1 MIKNGILFLIAGLIF
16 ASCIHIV
23 EDNTTIVKGY
33 IREIRSGKPIEGAGA
48 YLSFKPFLK
57 PEETIADL
65 ENISDSNGYYEIK
78 FEADRGNGY
87 KLAIGKLGYYCNQCN
102 EPVKSGEENTLNVYL
117 VPTAEFTLNL
127 INEPPSTQT
136 DSIYFCIDGE
146 YVHSIDKECYYCIG
160 PCNENIFN
168 DHTFQSN
175 AIIVLTWWVT
185 ENSITTPYSHYVEL
199 VGQDTVEY
207 TIRY

>member
-1 MIKNGILFLIAGLIF
+1 MIKNGILFLIASLIF

-57 PEETIADL
+57 PEETITHFD
-65 ENISDSNGYYEIK
+65 NISDSNGYYEIK

-87 KLAIGKLGYYCNQCN
+87 KIAIGRQGYYCNQCN

-127 INEPPSTQT
+127 INEPPQLRLTR
-136 DSIYFCIDGE
+136 Y
-146 YVHSIDKECYYCIG
+146 
-160 PCNENIFN
+160 IF
-168 DHTFQSN
+168 
-175 AIIVLTWWVT
+175 AWM
-185 ENSITTPYSHYVEL
+185 ENSYHLPKKT
-199 VGQDTVEY
+199 VGIALAPVMKMFLTNL
-207 TIRY
+207 RLKAMPL

>member
-1 MIKNGILFLIAGLIF
+1 MIKNGILFLIASLIF

-57 PEETIADL
+57 PEETITHFD
-65 ENISDSNGYYEIK
+65 NISDSNGYYEIK

-87 KLAIGKLGYYCNQCN
+87 KIAIGRQGYYCNQCN

-127 INEPPSTQT
+127 VNDIPYNDS
-136 DSIYFCIDGE
+136 DSIYFCMDGE
-146 YVHSIDKECYYCIG
+146 HLLSNDKECLYCLG
-160 PCNENIFN
+160 PCNENVFRN
-168 DHTFQSN
+168 YTFESN
-175 AIIVLTWWVT
+175 ATINLTWWVT
-185 ENSITTPYSHYVEL
+185 ENGITTPYSHDIEL
-199 VGQDTVEY
+199 VSVDTVEY